1 MNVKKFLCLMLAG
14 ALALSLA
21 ACGAGK
27 PKVDYDAEFD
37 DLMERVE
44 DLGEKADFVSTVN
57 IVIWQEAGPEEVA
70 AVLATLLTVENANDL
85 KLHAYDIKEAFD
97 TSSELE
103 CVQYAKRYQEEYKT
117 LAGDLEAL
125 KEDIKALKDACGDD
139 HSDGIGALQKY
150 FSKLQSYAEFA
161 TNPSGNLMNYRSNHE
176 DFENDMA
183 ELKSAA
189 EFDK

>member
-117 LAGDLEAL
+117 LSSELDTL
-125 KEDIKALKDACGDD
+125 KTDIKALKDACGDD
-139 HSDGIGALQKY
+139 HDDGIDALQKY
-150 FSKLQSYAEFA
+150 FSKLQAYAEFA